1 IPEQNDK
8 RISKNKT
15 IFHKYTKAFSVMSKK
30 QNKYYKATNFTKN
43 GKQHFILSN
52 GTILDGSK
60 YERTYQQKNNVKK
73 VKIINKNG
81 LNVYKNIKFS
91 KKSFVKHAKFNQE
104 FKVLAIKHLNHDITR
119 YKLSNGYF
127 ITTHKKFVKIIK

>member
-1 IPEQNDK
+1 
-8 RISKNKT
+8 
-15 IFHKYTKAFSVMSKK
+15 MSKK

-60 YERTYQQKNNVKK
+60 YERTYQQKNYVKK
-73 VKIINKNG
+73 VKVINRSGINMYRKVKFNKNN
-81 LNVYKNIKFS
+81 L
-91 KKSFVKHAKFNQE
+91 VKHVEFNQKFNVI
-104 FKVLAIKHLNHDITR
+104 KVEHLDHDISR

-127 ITTHKKFVKIIK
+127 ITTHKKFVKAIKLSL